1 MILGHDLGEHE
12 QATARVRGYGLAH
25 AQGQAALAWGDI
37 FSCCRHQSAF
47 WRRLPW
53 PQQTYWSDD

>member
-53 PQQTYWSDD
+53 PQQTY